1 VGQREALALPG
12 GEEEGGLNATRP
24 ILRYHGGKWK
34 LAPWV
39 LAHLPPH
46 KVYVE
51 PFCGGASILLRKP
64 RSASEVLND
73 LDEEVVGM
81 FRVLRDEV
89 QAMEL
94 ARRLALT
101 PFARAEYEDWCY
113 GQPVDAIDSAHR
125 MICRSLMGMSSKGI
139 WRRSGFD
146 SRLNGDGFLSRVNS
160 LRAMPDVVI
169 ETAERLRG
177 VLIERE
183 DAVKLIGR
191 FQRPDC
197 LIYCDPPYVLAARGN
212 SAQVYRWDM
221 SDEGHRRLAGA
232 LRTGRSMVVI
242 SGYPSELYDIELYPD
257 WKRIQRPHLADGAKP
272 STEVLWLN
280 ASAANAL
287 EQARKAA

>member
-1 VGQREALALPG
+1 MTP
-12 GEEEGGLNATRP
+12 TRP

-39 LAHLPPH
+39 LKHLPPH
-46 KVYVE
+46 KVYIE
-51 PFCGGASILLRKP
+51 PFAGGASILLRKP

-73 LDEEVVGM
+73 LDEQVVGM
-81 FRVLRDEV
+81 FRVLRDEE
-89 QAMEL
+89 QALEL

-113 GQPVDAIDSAHR
+113 GQPTDAIDAAHR
-125 MICRSLMGMSSKGI
+125 MICRSFMGMSSKGI
-139 WRRSGFD
+139 WQKSGFD

-160 LRAMPDVVI
+160 LRAMPEVVI
-169 ETAERLRG
+169 AVAERLRG

-197 LIYCDPPYVLAARGN
+197 LIYCDPPYVAAARGN
-212 SAQVYRWDM
+212 SSQVYQWDM
-221 SDEGHRRLAGA
+221 SDAGHRRLAAA
-232 LRTGRSMVVI
+232 LRGGKSMVVL
-242 SGYPSELYDIELYPD
+242 SGYPSEMYDVELFPD
-257 WKRIQRPHLADGAKP
+257 WERVQRPHMADSARA

-280 ASAANAL
+280 PAASNAL
-287 EQARKAA
+287 HAQREAA